1 MSNACLPSVAM
12 KSRLGKVS
20 DEIKIKLEGQQKE
33 SELATSIYKT
43 VYVFYFMVKRSFMKF
58 SD

>member
-1 MSNACLPSVAM
+1 MSNACLPPVAM